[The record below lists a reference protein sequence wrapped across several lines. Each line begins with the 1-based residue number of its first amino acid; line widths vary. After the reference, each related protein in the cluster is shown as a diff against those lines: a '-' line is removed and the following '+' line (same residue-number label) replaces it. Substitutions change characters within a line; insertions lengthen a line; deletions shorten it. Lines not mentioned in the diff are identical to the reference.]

1 MTIRRQFPGW
11 GEADFKAPAALN
23 ALEFRRR
30 CGGVTTRVNS
40 RVMGMNRSFLACFLL
55 AAAVPTSAHA
65 QFAGMPDVIAQ
76 TIAGMNAPLPDKCYD
91 GRWTPSAESIAK
103 GPARVEAAM
112 ANYRQ
117 VAATGTDLRKV
128 IGSEG
133 VRRWQL
139 DGKVQDVRAVRDP
152 FLSRVARL
160 ELLAVTPSNGGA
172 YYRAQW
178 RAIAAD
184 GSEVGSYDALMFWR
198 SKKFMSLDLYTPS
211 ATDRP
216 LPDTPFCQRPGD
228 VEEWKEARAKLEAEK
243 AAKRA
248 AKDAGKAN
256 GGN

>member
-1 MTIRRQFPGW
+1 MKRLFWCLP
-11 GEADFKAPAALN
+11 
-23 ALEFRRR
+23 
-30 CGGVTTRVNS
+30 
-40 RVMGMNRSFLACFLL
+40 L
-55 AAAVPTSAHA
+55 AAA
-65 QFAGMPDVIAQ
+65 GMPAPSAAQYPMVNDVIAQ
-76 TIAGMNAPLPDKCYD
+76 TLMGVGSGLPDKCYD

-103 GPARVEAAM
+103 GPSRVEAVM

-117 VAATGTDLRKV
+117 AASTGTDLRKV

-139 DGKVQDVRAVRDP
+139 DGQVQDVRAVRDP
-152 FLSRVARL
+152 FLPRVARL
-160 ELLAVTPSNGGA
+160 ELLFVTPSNGGA

-184 GSEVGSYDALMFWR
+184 GTEIGIYDAQMFWR
-198 SKKFMSLDLYTPS
+198 SQKFMSLDLYTPS

-216 LPDTPFCQRPGD
+216 LPDTPFCQAAGD
-228 VEEWKEARAKLEAEK
+228 VEKWKQAKAEREAEK

-248 AKDAGKAN
+248 AKDAAKAN

>member
-1 MTIRRQFPGW
+1 M
-11 GEADFKAPAALN
+11 
-23 ALEFRRR
+23 
-30 CGGVTTRVNS
+30 VN
-40 RVMGMNRSFLACFLL
+40 
-55 AAAVPTSAHA
+55 
-65 QFAGMPDVIAQ
+65 DVIAQ
-76 TIAGMNAPLPDKCYD
+76 TLMGVGSGLPDKCYD
-91 GRWTPSAESIAK
+91 GRWTPSAELIAK

-117 VAATGTDLRKV
+117 VASTGTDLRKV

-139 DGKVQDVRAVRDP
+139 DGQVQDVRAVRDP
-152 FLSRVARL
+152 FLPRAARL
-160 ELLAVTPSNGGA
+160 ELLFVTAGNSFD
-172 YYRAQW
+172 YRAQW

-184 GSEVGSYDALMFWR
+184 GSEICIYDAVMFWK

-216 LPDTPFCQRPGD
+216 LPNTPFCQTPGD
-228 VEEWKEARAKLEAEK
+228 VERWTEAKAKHEAEK

-248 AKDAGKAN
+248 AKEAAKAN

>member
-1 MTIRRQFPGW
+1 MRKVVIAGAVLAAFS
-11 GEADFKAPAALN
+11 AAPALAQSYI
-23 ALEFRRR
+23 
-30 CGGVTTRVNS
+30 VN
-40 RVMGMNRSFLACFLL
+40 
-55 AAAVPTSAHA
+55 
-65 QFAGMPDVIAQ
+65 DVIAQ
-76 TIAGMNAPLPDKCYD
+76 TMMGIGSGRPDKCYD

-117 VAATGTDLRKV
+117 VASTGTDLRKV

-139 DGKVQDVRAVRDP
+139 DGQVQDVRAVRDP
-152 FLSRVARL
+152 FLPRAARL
-160 ELLAVTPSNGGA
+160 ELLFVTPGNESA

-184 GSEVGSYDALMFWR
+184 GTEIGIYDALMFWR
-198 SKKFMSLDLYTPS
+198 SKKFMSLDLYTLS

-216 LPDTPFCQRPGD
+216 LANTPFCQTPGD
-228 VEEWKEARAKLEAEK
+228 VENFKEAKARREEEK

-248 AKDAGKAN
+248 AKDAS
-256 GGN
+256 